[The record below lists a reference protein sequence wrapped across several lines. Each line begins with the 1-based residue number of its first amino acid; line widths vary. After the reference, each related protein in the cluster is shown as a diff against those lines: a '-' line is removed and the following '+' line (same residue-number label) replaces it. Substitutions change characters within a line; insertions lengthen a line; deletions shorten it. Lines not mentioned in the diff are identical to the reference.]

1 MKNFETAPANATIRK
16 DSGFV
21 LAFASRNIK
30 IDEVV
35 AELGQFACGLAP
47 AGGGRSNKSGWST
60 RSGNLST
67 FLPPPLTAGLTFLPS
82 SCCSEP
88 ALKLS

>member
-21 LAFASRNIK
+21 LDFASRNIK
-30 IDEVV
+30 IDAVV

-47 AGGGRSNKSGWST
+47 AGGGRSDKPGWST

-67 FLPPPLTAGLTFLPS
+67 PPLTAGLTFLPS